1 MKHTIKPIKEWPK
14 DELVEELLHLQE
26 VSSLVLPRDYP
37 RLPGIDYHVSIEPF
51 RGCVGGDHVML
62 INFRKYKLKQKIA
75 EATKSCNTA
84 LAEKLKKNL
93 DAFGILI
100 ADVAGHMIGS
110 SVIVNYLHGA
120 FKTGFIYEFK
130 HNGEV
135 TPELFEI
142 ISSDLYNHM
151 QPDYLQVK
159 PYTTLQ
165 YGEIHSDG
173 RYKWLSAAHPPP
185 FIFSNK
191 YNEIRKLGSDHTKAS
206 TPLGVLPGK
215 FSIDT
220 EHFISPDIT
229 NGKFDVNEIQLLGHG
244 DIMLLYTDGLIEH
257 SDGTSGFRDT
267 GLENIL
273 RETKDKSAKEICEA
287 IKKGLYSFCPP
298 EDDLTLVV
306 IKKV

>member
-1 MKHTIKPIKEWPK
+1 
-14 DELVEELLHLQE
+14 
-26 VSSLVLPRDYP
+26 
-37 RLPGIDYHVSIEPF
+37 
-51 RGCVGGDHVML
+51 
-62 INFRKYKLKQKIA
+62 
-75 EATKSCNTA
+75 
-84 LAEKLKKNL
+84 
-93 DAFGILI
+93 
-100 ADVAGHMIGS
+100 MIGS

-135 TPELFEI
+135 TPELIEI
-142 ISSDLYNHM
+142 ISSDLYTHM

-173 RYKWLSAAHPPP
+173 RFRWLSAGHPQPI
-185 FIFSNK
+185 IFSNEFNK
-191 YNEIRKLGSDHTKAS
+191 IQMLGSDRTKAS

-220 EHFISPDIT
+220 EHFGSPSIT
-229 NGKFDVNEIQLLGHG
+229 NGGFDVNEIQLLGHG
-244 DIMLLYTDGLIEH
+244 DIMILYTDGLIEH
-257 SDGTSGFRDT
+257 SDGTSRFRDT
-267 GLENIL
+267 RLENIL
-273 RETKDKSAKEICEA
+273 RETKDKPAKEICDA

-306 IKKV
+306 IKRA